1 MIFEKVQKI
10 ICDQFDLDPEEVTLE
25 SDIVK
30 DFNADSLDIID
41 LAMSIE
47 DEFEIEVPEDKV
59 DGIKTVEDIVKLIE
73 QY

>member
-1 MIFEKVQKI
+1 MIFEKVQQI
-10 ICDQFDLDPEEVTLE
+10 ICDQFDVEAEEVTLE

-47 DEFEIEVPEDKV
+47 DEFEIEVPEEKV